1 MSSTVIDR
9 PNLQNQSVLPFWPS
23 GRARLNVSIVPS
35 SGKLAVTGFDPAVS
49 TTVPVFSAT
58 INTNQEAAFL
68 EAVRVGTAGV
78 QVANGNS
85 GDTNAIV
92 VQDPGGA
99 GNLWDVPLQSSLIA
113 TAAHKSRPTGT

>member
-9 PNLQNQSVLPFWPS
+9 PNVQNVPPFWPT
-23 GRARLNVSIVPS
+23 GRARLTVTIVPS

-58 INTNQEAAFL
+58 IETSQEAAFL

-92 VQDPGGA
+92 VSDPGGA
-99 GNLWDVPLQSSLIA
+99 GNLWDVPLQSSLM
-113 TAAHKSRPTGT
+113 AAAARKTRPTGT